1 MGISLRGGV
10 FVVWVKNRVYNL
22 LIFCPKEKAD
32 ELRYEKDLILIV
44 QYFVILG
51 VYYFFTFLPVVHRA

>member
-1 MGISLRGGV
+1 M
-10 FVVWVKNRVYNL
+10 VWVKNRVYNL

>member
-22 LIFCPKEKAD
+22 LIFCLKEKAD

>member
-1 MGISLRGGV
+1 M
-10 FVVWVKNRVYNL
+10 VWVKNRVYNL
-22 LIFCPKEKAD
+22 LIFCLKEKAD